1 MMGAKGLKD
10 ATQTAILNA
19 NYMAR
24 RLEGYYKILYKNKEG
39 LCAHE
44 FIIDCR
50 DFKKDSGVEVIDIA
64 KRLQDYGECKLLQRH
79 FIRLPTR
86 ILMLYFLTEAALL
99 IILCISSVTLGTES
113 DM

>member
-1 MMGAKGLKD
+1 MGAKGLKD

-64 KRLQDYGECKLLQRH
+64 KRLQDYGECKYTNN
-79 FIRLPTR
+79 ILPC
-86 ILMLYFLTEAALL
+86 MFLSFYIQCSITNA
-99 IILCISSVTLGTES
+99 I
-113 DM
+113 